1 MRRRAVGAERGF
13 TLVEALAAS
22 AIVAIGF
29 VAVAVA
35 FQYALS
41 GIETGR
47 GETTATF
54 LAEHKLEAL
63 KAVALVDWANAA
75 LAAATTIEYCS
86 PTGDPCTPAAR
97 AGAYRRATTII
108 DHPGGI
114 CPANCKLVRVTVFYR
129 PLTGGGQLDQERRVD
144 VLTMFAART

>member
-1 MRRRAVGAERGF
+1 MIRRAVGAELGF

-22 AIVAIGF
+22 AVMAIGF

-54 LAEHKLEAL
+54 LAERKLEAL

-75 LAAATTIEYCS
+75 LAAATTIEYCP
-86 PTGDPCTPAAR
+86 PTGDPCTSAPTAA
-97 AGAYRRATTII
+97 AYRRATTII

-114 CPANCKLVRVTVFYR
+114 CATNCKLVRVTVFYR
-129 PLTGGGQLDQERRVD
+129 PLSGEGQLDQERRVD